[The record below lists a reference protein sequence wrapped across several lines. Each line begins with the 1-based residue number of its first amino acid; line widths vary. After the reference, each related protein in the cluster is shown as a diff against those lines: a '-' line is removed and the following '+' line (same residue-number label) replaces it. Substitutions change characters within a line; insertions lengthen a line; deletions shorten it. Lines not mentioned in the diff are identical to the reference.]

1 MKAQACRNC
10 GELSQAELVGLLC
23 RTCWRAFLSGCLTAV
38 GAALAGWLG
47 RLLW

>member
-1 MKAQACRNC
+1 MRVKACRNC
-10 GELSQAELVGLLC
+10 GELGEGELVGFLC
-23 RTCWRAFLSGCLTAV
+23 RTCWRAFVSGFMTAI